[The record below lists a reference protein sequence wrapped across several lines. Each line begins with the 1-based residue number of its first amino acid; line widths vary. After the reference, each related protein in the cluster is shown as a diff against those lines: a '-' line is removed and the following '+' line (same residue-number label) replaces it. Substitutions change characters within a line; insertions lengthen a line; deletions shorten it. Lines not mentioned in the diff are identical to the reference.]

1 MNKTLKWRWED
12 QKVQLDIPLGCIKK
26 TENVTFTL
34 IVTHLN
40 KEAIEE
46 GFVFDYFVSAVFI
59 IRPSKQLR
67 CPGLTLRIPHT
78 VRPEAVKGLGSDL
91 YFVKAKTPGTG
102 EPLEFD
108 RLLTPGVFPSR
119 KDYGIA
125 ILSSFS
131 AVAIVCSRP
140 TETVFLA
147 FVFFYWRPVP
157 LNHCKEG
164 TVDFVITGKLPSC
177 KKV

>member
-1 MNKTLKWRWED
+1 MNETLKWHWED

-34 IVTHLN
+34 IVTHLE
-40 KEAIEE
+40 KEDI
-46 GFVFDYFVSAVFI
+46 GVVVDYFVSAVFI
-59 IRPSKQLR
+59 IRPSKVLR

-102 EPLEFD
+102 EPLNFD
-108 RLLTPGVFPSR
+108 RLLNPGVFPSM
-119 KDYGIA
+119 KDYGVA
-125 ILSSFS
+125 TLSSFS

-147 FVFFYWRPVP
+147 FVFYYWNPFP
-157 LNHCKEG
+157 HKHCKEG
-164 TVDFVITGKLPSC
+164 TVYFVITGKLPSC